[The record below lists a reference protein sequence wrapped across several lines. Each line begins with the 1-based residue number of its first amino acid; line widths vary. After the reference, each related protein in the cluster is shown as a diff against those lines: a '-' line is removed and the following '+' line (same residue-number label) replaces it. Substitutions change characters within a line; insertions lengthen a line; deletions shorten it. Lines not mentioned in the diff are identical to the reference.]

1 MEEIGQDSKPSM
13 SNLPRAPVVL
23 ELAPLPREQVGPF
36 LLLGLEK
43 TADKEQV
50 EASWAKRIIW
60 ARKEQ
65 IKVALEDINWA
76 REILSDKDKR
86 VRADAASLNLD
97 TTEGTLRLLSEQYGG
112 NASTALRCKPL
123 DVEKDLS
130 HYTPQVELPDLAAV
144 QSTIVVPNVPEEVPA
159 ARSILENYLREPL
172 DPWNLPV
179 SDKVEKKPEEPPA

>member
-1 MEEIGQDSKPSM
+1 MQTTM
-13 SNLPRAPVVL
+13 SNAPAAPIIL

-43 TADKEQV
+43 TADKDV
-50 EASWAKRIIW
+50 IEASWAKRVLW
-60 ARKEQ
+60 ARKDQ

-76 REILSDKDKR
+76 REVLNDKDKR

-97 TTEGTLRLLSEQYGG
+97 TTDGVLRDLVARYGG
-112 NASTALRCKPL
+112 DAPGGLRCQPL

-130 HYTPQVELPDLAAV
+130 GYTPAVEIPDLDSARAA
-144 QSTIVVPNVPEEVPA
+144 IVVPDVPQEVPA
-159 ARSILENYLREPL
+159 ARTILDNFLREPF

-179 SDKVEKKPEEPPA
+179 SAPEEPAA